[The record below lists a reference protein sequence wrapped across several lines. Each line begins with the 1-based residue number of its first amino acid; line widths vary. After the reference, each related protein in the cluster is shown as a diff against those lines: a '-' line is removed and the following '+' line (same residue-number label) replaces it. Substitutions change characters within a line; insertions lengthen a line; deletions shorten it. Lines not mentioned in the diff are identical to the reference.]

1 MRLQAKKAL
10 MNVTIA
16 KEKERKEREVPHS
29 STCLPLLALM
39 QFVQATI
46 ARRDAVMRKLGAAA
60 DLCDYQCFHGHLTLR
75 H

>member
-1 MRLQAKKAL
+1 VRLQAKKAL

-29 STCLPLLALM
+29 STCLSLLALM

-60 DLCDYQCFHGHLTLR
+60 DLCDHH
-75 H
+75 